1 MATETD
7 RTPVD
12 GLTDTA
18 TDVSDVSDA
27 PEADVDSDG
36 RLERFSSVQVYVH
49 GTIALSIF
57 VLYLTGLPMT
67 FNEHLG
73 WLFSVFTYEH
83 VVLVHVAFGV
93 VLIAVGTYYLLYLA
107 LTALL
112 AGRLLDSFPTLG
124 DVRESL
130 AYVTYLFGRGE
141 KPAAKKYTWLQKAE
155 IWVLAVELF
164 LLSATGL
171 LLWYRGVFA
180 SPEFRAALGANE
192 ALADVLLLM
201 VRDVHVVVAL
211 TMLMGISF
219 HLYMVNV
226 KERFPFN
233 KTMFSGTVSA
243 DRARHHWAEWAD
255 EELGETETPHE
266 SSEDRPV
273 PSSRFLTVTG
283 LSLLAFFALVLIST
297 LFAAVLSPLPTRE
310 YLIALPA
317 DPVTHGVASIVFFV
331 GLNAAVVLILAGA
344 AAICYGMIQRLR
356 GEL

>member
-1 MATETD
+1 MSTETEPN
-7 RTPVD
+7 PVD
-12 GLTDTA
+12 GLADTPA
-18 TDVSDVSDA
+18 ESAEPVEPT
-27 PEADVDSDG
+27 DSDG
-36 RLERFSSVQVYVH
+36 RLERFSGVQVFVH
-49 GTIALSIF
+49 GVIALSIF

-73 WLFSVFTYEH
+73 WLFSVFTYEN

-107 LTALL
+107 LTAIL
-112 AGRLLDSFPTLG
+112 AGRPLDAFPTLG
-124 DVRESL
+124 DAREAI
-130 AYVTYLFGRGE
+130 AYVNYLVGRGE
-141 KPAAKKYTWLQKAE
+141 KPSAGKYTWLQKAE
-155 IWVLAVELF
+155 IWVLGVELF
-164 LLSATGL
+164 VLSVTGL
-171 LLWYRGVFA
+171 LLWYRGLFA

-192 ALADVLLLM
+192 AVADVLLLM
-201 VRDVHVVVAL
+201 VRDIHVVVAL
-211 TMLMGISF
+211 TMLMGIAF

-243 DRARHHWAEWAD
+243 DRARHHWEAWAD
-255 EELGETETPHE
+255 DELGQTATGHE

-273 PSSRFLTVTG
+273 PSSRFLWVTG
-283 LSLLAFFALVLIST
+283 LSLLTFFALVLVAT

-317 DPVTHGVASIVFFV
+317 DPVTHGAASIVFFV
-331 GLNAAVVLILAGA
+331 GLNAAVLLIVA
-344 AAICYGMIQRLR
+344 AAVAICYGLIQRLR